1 MGIFNKLLNKKEFSQ
16 EQLKDYFY
24 HNMSGE
30 EIEKIEQL
38 EVANILTE
46 IQTGTIQLK
55 YIKDVGYI
63 LIGEG
68 YVIMSNGQELTR
80 YFQHFFTT
88 SPIKA
93 KKELVKFYNK

>member
-1 MGIFNKLLNKKEFSQ
+1 MELFNKFINKEFSQ

-24 HNMSGE
+24 YKMSSE

-38 EVANILTE
+38 DVANILKE
-46 IQTGTIQLK
+46 IQTGTIQFK
-55 YIKDVGYI
+55 YIKEIGYI

-68 YVIMSNGQELTR
+68 YVIMSDGQELPR

-93 KKELVKFYNK
+93 KKELVKFYSK

>member
-1 MGIFNKLLNKKEFSQ
+1 MGIFNKLLNKEFSQ

-24 HNMSGE
+24 YKMSSE

-38 EVANILTE
+38 DVANILTK
-46 IQTGTIQLK
+46 IQTGTIQFK
-55 YIKDVGYI
+55 YIKDVGFI

-68 YVIMSNGQELTR
+68 YVIMSDGQESPR

>member
-1 MGIFNKLLNKKEFSQ
+1 MGIFNKFINKEFSQ

-24 HNMSGE
+24 HKMSNE
-30 EIEKIEQL
+30 EIKEIEQL
-38 EVANILTE
+38 DIANVLTK
-46 IQTGTIQLK
+46 IQTGTIQFK
-55 YIKDVGYI
+55 YIKDVGFI

-68 YVIMSNGQELTR
+68 YVIMSDGQELPR

-93 KKELVKFYNK
+93 KKELVKFYSK